1 MGGSVYTGLTNPVQ
15 PAGFLLWRGFVTTLL
30 KFCPGPGKA
39 AWSNPGQRRQH
50 AFRAVPS
57 KWRGTLFNEG
67 RPLPASRSCSTT
79 PSDAVIPLPFLLY
92 AKEGLSAEEWAI
104 RVVLLPVQQ
113 VTLVSIVAA
122 ELA

>member
-1 MGGSVYTGLTNPVQ
+1 MI
-15 PAGFLLWRGFVTTLL
+15 AGFT
-30 KFCPGPGKA
+30 GKDL
-39 AWSNPGQRRQH
+39 P
-50 AFRAVPS
+50 
-57 KWRGTLFNEG
+57 G
-67 RPLPASRSCSTT
+67 RPAQFENEIRGNGINAYGATDTIGSEVIFFHAVDQEGVGRVANGISRCAAILVARWASTT
-79 PSDAVIPLPFLLY
+79 PSDAVVPLPFLLY